1 MEQPGGL
8 GWRQNRRMKNPTAL
22 DCRGAADPARRL
34 HLLRAMAWAG
44 SAPLLALGGC
54 ASAGAQGLSGIQ
66 REWNLSQVDLL
77 NAVAPRFPLKRR
89 VGEIFDLHLLRPKL
103 KLRPS
108 DNKLVFGCDV
118 GVDETLFTRRTFD
131 GNLTFSTG
139 LRYQAGDGTV
149 RLDAVRGETFS
160 IAGLPGRIA
169 EAVERVGPRVVEEVL
184 QDHEVHRFD
193 DRLREGI
200 KLLGMQPGD
209 FKVTDAG
216 VRMRLVP
223 IPL

>member
-1 MEQPGGL
+1 M
-8 GWRQNRRMKNPTAL
+8 
-22 DCRGAADPARRL
+22 
-34 HLLRAMAWAG
+34 LRALTWAG
-44 SAPLLALGGC
+44 TAPLLALGGC
-54 ASAGAQGLSGIQ
+54 ASAGAQGIQ
-66 REWNLSQVDLL
+66 REWNLTQTELL
-77 NAVAPRFPLKRR
+77 NAVAPRFPLTRR

-103 KLRPS
+103 KLRPA

-139 LRYQAGDGTV
+139 LRYQASDGTV
-149 RLDAVRGETFS
+149 RLDQVRGETFS

-169 EAVERVGPRVVEEVL
+169 EAVERVGPRVVEDVL

-200 KLLGMQPGD
+200 KLLGLQPGD
-209 FKVTDAG
+209 FRVSDAG
-216 VRMRLVP
+216 VRMKLVP

>member
-1 MEQPGGL
+1 
-8 GWRQNRRMKNPTAL
+8 MKNPTER

-34 HLLRAMAWAG
+34 HLLRALGWAG
-44 SAPLLALGGC
+44 AVPLLTLGGC
-54 ASAGAQGLSGIQ
+54 ASAGGKGGIQ

-89 VGEIFDLHLLRPKL
+89 VGEIFDLHLLRPRL
-103 KLRPS
+103 KLRPA

-118 GVDETLFTRRTFD
+118 GVDETLFSRRTFD
-131 GNLTFSTG
+131 GSLTFATG
-139 LRYQAGDGTV
+139 LRYQASDGTV
-149 RLDAVRGETFS
+149 RLDGVRGETFS
-160 IAGLPGRIA
+160 ITGLPGRLS

-200 KLLGMQPGD
+200 KLLGLQPGD
-209 FKVTDAG
+209 FKVTEAG

-223 IPL
+223 VPL

>member
-1 MEQPGGL
+1 
-8 GWRQNRRMKNPTAL
+8 MKITIPL
-22 DCRGAADPARRL
+22 DCRGAADPARRSL
-34 HLLRAMAWAG
+34 LLRALACAG
-44 SAPLLALGGC
+44 SAPLFALGGC
-54 ASAGAQGLSGIQ
+54 ASAGAQGLQ
-66 REWNLSQVDLL
+66 REWNLSQTELL
-77 NAVAPRFPLKRR
+77 NAVAPRFPLTRR
-89 VGEIFDLHLLRPKL
+89 VGEIFDLHLLRPRL
-103 KLRPS
+103 KLRPA

-131 GNLTFSTG
+131 GNLTFATG
-139 LRYQAGDGTV
+139 LRYEASDGTV
-149 RLDAVRGETFS
+149 RLDGVRGETFS

-209 FKVTDAG
+209 FRVTDAG

>member
-1 MEQPGGL
+1 
-8 GWRQNRRMKNPTAL
+8 MKNLTDL
-22 DCRGAADPARRL
+22 DCRGAADLARRSL
-34 HLLRAMAWAG
+34 VWRALAWAG

-54 ASAGAQGLSGIQ
+54 ASAGAQGIQ
-66 REWNLSQVDLL
+66 REWNLSQVELL
-77 NAVAPRFPLKRR
+77 NAVAPRFPIKRR
-89 VGEIFDLHLLRPKL
+89 VGEIFDLHLLRPRL

-118 GVDETLFTRRTFD
+118 GVDETLFSGRTFD

-139 LRYQAGDGTV
+139 LRYQASDGTV
-149 RLDAVRGETFS
+149 RLDGVRGESFT
-160 IAGLPGRIA
+160 IAGLPARIN
-169 EAVERVGPRVVEEVL
+169 EAVSRVGPRVVEEVL

-193 DRLREGI
+193 DRLRQGI
-200 KLLGMQPGD
+200 QLLGLQPGD

-216 VRMRLVP
+216 VRMKLVP